1 MFPHR
6 VLGGSLLAG
15 ILVWSG
21 QAAAGWVIE
30 QMQKGG
36 AEGGQQQVT
45 LQANRL
51 KTLTVE
57 PDGKPGMAFIVD
69 LDAQTITQVLY
80 PERSYATA
88 TVQEYGQMMR
98 GVMTDAMK
106 QMQEALKDMP
116 PQQRKMAEEMMRSQ
130 MGQGGQ
136 KAQECREPRI
146 ELRKTG
152 QQATIA
158 GYPAVRYDVL
168 ADGKLDSELWIAK
181 GITAWRELD
190 PRKLERLGAEMAELA
205 ACGSTQRGQGFLG
218 ADSASKLAHEG
229 YPVRM
234 VDRSGGGGTVE
245 VVKAESRTVPAAEF
259 QPPAGFARKTFRE
272 MMGQ

>member
-1 MFPHR
+1 M
-6 VLGGSLLAG
+6 
-15 ILVWSG
+15 
-21 QAAAGWVIE
+21 
-30 QMQKGG
+30 
-36 AEGGQQQVT
+36 
-45 LQANRL
+45 

-168 ADGKLDSELWIAK
+168 ADGTLDFGSPTASPPGESWTRASSSGSGLRWPNWRPADPLK
-181 GITAWRELD
+181 GGKGSSGPI
-190 PRKLERLGAEMAELA
+190 RL
-205 ACGSTQRGQGFLG
+205 
-218 ADSASKLAHEG
+218 
-229 YPVRM
+229 
-234 VDRSGGGGTVE
+234 RS
-245 VVKAESRTVPAAEF
+245 SRTRAT
-259 QPPAGFARKTFRE
+259 R
-272 MMGQ
+272 